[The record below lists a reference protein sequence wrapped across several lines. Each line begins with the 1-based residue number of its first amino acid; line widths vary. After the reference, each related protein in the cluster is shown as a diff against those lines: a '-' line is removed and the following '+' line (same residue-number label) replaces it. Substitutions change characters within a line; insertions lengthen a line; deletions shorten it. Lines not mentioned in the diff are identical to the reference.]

1 MALYNTEG
9 KGWSDATD
17 DTAQPHEIYQLII
30 TSKVSKPIEQNEL
43 YCQKPCNSF

>member
-9 KGWSDATD
+9 KGWSDVTD

-30 TSKVSKPIEQNEL
+30 TSKVSKPIEL
-43 YCQKPCNSF
+43 YYQKPCNLF